1 MTKTAVQQKH
11 VTVGIVG
18 GGIAGLTLAN
28 YLEQAGIPYLL
39 WEKGAEIVPA
49 VGASVGMMPNGLRV
63 LDQLGIIDELEKYRI
78 EHDRWE
84 HRDGDDGTLYTATT
98 AMRSHANELV
108 FRESWFVEVNRPG
121 GTNGKAIEL
130 AIVDLFSSERS

>member
-1 MTKTAVQQKH
+1 MTRASVQQEH

-28 YLEQAGIPYLL
+28 YLEQAGISYLL
-39 WEKGAEIVPA
+39 WERGTEIVA
-49 VGASVGMMPNGLRV
+49 QVGASVGIMPNGLRI
-63 LDQLGIIDELEKYRI
+63 LDQLGIVDKVEKYQI

-84 HRDGDDGTLYTATT
+84 HRDGDDGTLYAATT

-108 FRESWFVEVNRPG
+108 FHKSMW
-121 GTNGKAIEL
+121 
-130 AIVDLFSSERS
+130 ERINQVG